1 MENCT
6 QTECST
12 SWHDEESLRWW
23 TFYIS
28 NYICA
33 SEGHVSYIFVFV
45 LRIFLL
51 LSRCIYLL
59 RITGTLSGKCW
70 QWSVSC
76 CTMEIKVMKFIKWST
91 DTHSFLHYAKC
102 KGKTLTTLAAPYCRG
117 ISPIYPSSPGQDF
130 MPALG
135 IRGIT
140 DVMGHNSPETHEIAP
155 VFYQMV
161 SQVSRNVF
169 LLIEQFT
176 SSSKSPI
183 SSANPQTEEHSAL
196 LLLVCFSKC
205 IF

>member
-1 MENCT
+1 
-6 QTECST
+6 
-12 SWHDEESLRWW
+12 
-23 TFYIS
+23 
-28 NYICA
+28 
-33 SEGHVSYIFVFV
+33 
-45 LRIFLL
+45 
-51 LSRCIYLL
+51 
-59 RITGTLSGKCW
+59 
-70 QWSVSC
+70 
-76 CTMEIKVMKFIKWST
+76 
-91 DTHSFLHYAKC
+91 
-102 KGKTLTTLAAPYCRG
+102 
-117 ISPIYPSSPGQDF
+117 